1 MGELRERFRREM
13 VLRGFT
19 PGTILQYERVMT
31 ELAKAY
37 GRSPDTL
44 TNEEIQKHIQF
55 LLEERGL
62 QWSTVNIH
70 FSAYRLFYGKVL
82 GWNETRFSIPRRGRS
97 RKLPLVFDAQTVLK
111 IINAPRTIKHRALLH
126 MVYGSGLRV
135 SEVVRL
141 RPSHIESAPERM
153 MVRVEQGKGHKDRY
167 TILSEKALEVL
178 KQYWRA
184 SRPKEWLFFGRDKSR
199 AMSRSN
205 AQCAYKQACRK
216 TGITHGRGI
225 HSLRHCFASHLIEAG
240 LPLPVV
246 QQWLGHRS
254 LKTTAVYCHVSRD
267 FLQKIRN
274 PLDTA
279 YEKKE
284 G

>member
-19 PGTILQYERVMT
+19 SGTIFQYERVMT
-31 ELAKAY
+31 ELTKAY
-37 GRSPDTL
+37 MRAPDKL
-44 TNEEIQKHIQF
+44 SNEEIHKHLQF

-82 GWNETRFSIPRRGRS
+82 GWDETRFSIPRRGRS
-97 RKLPLVFDAQTVLK
+97 GKLSVILDAQTVLK

-141 RPSHIESAPERM
+141 KPSHIESVPERM
-153 MVRVEQGKGHKDRY
+153 MVRVEQAKGHKDRY
-167 TILSEKALEVL
+167 TVLSKKALEML
-178 KQYWRA
+178 REYWEIC
-184 SRPKEWLFFGRDKSR
+184 RPKEWLFFGRDKSR
-199 AMSRSN
+199 AMSRCN
-205 AQCAYKQACRK
+205 AQVAYKHACRK
-216 TGITHGRGI
+216 AGVTNGKGI
-225 HSLRHCFASHLIEAG
+225 HTLRHCFASHLLEAG
-240 LPLPVV
+240 IPLPVV

-254 LKTTAVYCHVSRD
+254 LKTTGIYCHLSPGY
-267 FLQKIRN
+267 LQKVRN
-274 PLDTA
+274 PLDCA
-279 YEKKE
+279 YEKDE
-284 G
+284 E

>member
-1 MGELRERFRREM
+1 MGELRERFRRQM
-13 VLRGFT
+13 VLRGFA
-19 PGTILQYERVMT
+19 PGTMSQYERAIVDMV
-31 ELAKAY
+31 KAY

-44 TNEEIQKHIQF
+44 TNEDIQKYLCF
-55 LLEERGL
+55 LLEERGF
-62 QWSTVNIH
+62 QWSTTNIY
-70 FSAYRLFYGKVL
+70 FSAYRFFYVKVL
-82 GWNETRFSIPRRGRS
+82 GWNETQFSIPRRGRS
-97 RKLPLVFDAQTVLK
+97 RKLPLVFDTQTVLK
-111 IINAPRTIKHRALLH
+111 IINAPLKIKHRALLH

-135 SEVVRL
+135 SELVRL
-141 RPSHIESAPERM
+141 RPCDIESAPERM
-153 MVRVEQGKGHKDRY
+153 MVRVEQAKGFKDRY

-178 KQYWRA
+178 REYWKIC
-184 SRPKEWLFFGRDKSR
+184 RPKEWLFFGRDKSR
-199 AMSRSN
+199 AMPRCS
-205 AQCAYKQACRK
+205 AQHAYKQACRK
-216 TGITHGRGI
+216 AGITHGRGI
-225 HSLRHCFASHLIEAG
+225 HTLRHCFASHLIEAG
-240 LPLPVV
+240 MPMPVV